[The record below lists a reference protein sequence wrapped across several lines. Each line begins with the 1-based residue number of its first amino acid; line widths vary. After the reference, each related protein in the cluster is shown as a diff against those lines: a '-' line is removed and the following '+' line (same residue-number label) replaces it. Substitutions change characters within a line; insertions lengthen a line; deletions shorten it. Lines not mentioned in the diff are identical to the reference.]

1 MLFLKSQTK
10 SKDYASDC
18 DDPTPDVQETVEEHN
33 FTKTKKNLELGFHP
47 IWNLKSKEAPKRTRN
62 YTTPPRAIFIAAYTR
77 NNPADLFF
85 YFILIFKARI
95 ILFTAGPL
103 AHPKWRRK

>member
-33 FTKTKKNLELGFHP
+33 FTKTKKNLELGFH
-47 IWNLKSKEAPKRTRN
+47 
-62 YTTPPRAIFIAAYTR
+62 
-77 NNPADLFF
+77 
-85 YFILIFKARI
+85 RI
-95 ILFTAGPL
+95 
-103 AHPKWRRK
+103 